1 MKEELDALLKTD
13 TWDLVDLPAGKSA
26 IGCKW
31 VYKIKTRSDGTVDR
45 YKARL
50 VAKGFTQTPSG
61 FSQPPGFSPKVCRL
75 RWALYGLK
83 QAPRAWFAKF
93 SSTISQHGF
102 SASSYDLALFF
113 RRSDHGITLLL
124 LYVDDMIITGDDV
137 QGIQDLKRFLGQH
150 FEMKDLGPLSYFLGL
165 EVSFSSDGYYLTQAK
180 YTSNLISRAGIT
192 DSKIVDTPIEYNNRL
207 NTHDG
212 EPLPDAILYRQL
224 VGSLVYLTVTRPDIS
239 YAVHIVS
246 QFMAAPRSLHYV
258 AVLRILR
265 YLKGTLFHGLHFSSQ
280 SSLILQAYSD
290 ADWAGDPTDRRST
303 TRKYRALAD
312 TTAELL
318 WLRWLLQDL
327 GIDCS
332 TAVPIHCDNRSAIQI
347 AHNDV
352 FHERTKHIEIDCHFV
367 RHHLLQGTLQLR
379 SVSSQDQLADIFT
392 KPMPSGRFRDLIS
405 KLKLVSV
412 HPT

>member
-1 MKEELDALLKTD
+1 
-13 TWDLVDLPAGKSA
+13 
-26 IGCKW
+26 
-31 VYKIKTRSDGTVDR
+31 
-45 YKARL
+45 
-50 VAKGFTQTPSG
+50 
-61 FSQPPGFSPKVCRL
+61 
-75 RWALYGLK
+75 
-83 QAPRAWFAKF
+83 
-93 SSTISQHGF
+93 
-102 SASSYDLALFF
+102 
-113 RRSDHGITLLL
+113 
-124 LYVDDMIITGDDV
+124 MIITGDDV
-137 QGIQDLKRFLGQH
+137 QGIQDLKYFLGQH

-165 EVSFSSDGYYLTQAK
+165 EVSSSSDGYYLTQAK
-180 YTSNLISRAGIT
+180 YTSDLISRAGIT
-192 DSKIVDTPIEYNNRL
+192 NSMIVDTPIEYNNRL

-212 EPLPDAILYRQL
+212 EPLPDATLYRQL
-224 VGSLVYLTVTRPDIS
+224 VGCLVYLTVTRPDIS

-246 QFMAAPRSLHYV
+246 QFMAAPQSLHYIV
-258 AVLRILR
+258 VLQILR

-280 SSLILQAYSD
+280 SSLTLQAYSN
-290 ADWAGDPTDRRST
+290 ANWAGDPTDRRST
-303 TRKYRALAD
+303 TGYCFLLGDSLISWRSKKQSVVARFSTETEYRALAD

-367 RHHLLQGTLQLR
+367 RHHLLQGTLQLH

-392 KPMPSGRFRDLIS
+392 KPMPPGRFRDLIS
-405 KLKLVSV
+405 KLKLVSL